1 MSPNAPLPAEV
12 DARPA
17 STRFRW
23 AIWGGA
29 GLVVVATAL
38 IVAFVAASHSP
49 SSSGSAAN
57 YTTFAAG
64 ARPAPNFTL
73 VDEHGRRFTLASLRG
88 QPVIVTF
95 IDPYCR
101 DYCPREATILTEA
114 AAKLG
119 TTPPAIVAVSTD
131 PWANTEA
138 NFRAD
143 KLHWKLGP
151 EWRWGTGSY
160 GQLTSVWKHY
170 GVAVSVAKKTIAGV
184 TIRRITH
191 TLAAYLIDPSG
202 NERAL
207 LLYPFTTG
215 DVVGAS
221 KKVIAT

>member
-1 MSPNAPLPAEV
+1 MSANAPLPAEV

-29 GLVVVATAL
+29 ALVCVAIAL
-38 IVAFVAASHSP
+38 IVAFVASSHS
-49 SSSGSAAN
+49 SSSSSSAN

-73 VDEHGRRFTLASLRG
+73 VDEHGKRFSLASLRG
-88 QPVIVTF
+88 RPVIVTF

-101 DYCPREATILTEA
+101 DYCPREATILTQA
-114 AAKLG
+114 ATRLG
-119 TTPPAIVAVSTD
+119 STPPAIVAVSTD
-131 PWANTEA
+131 PWANTQA

-160 GQLTSVWKHY
+160 GELAPVWKRY
-170 GVAVSVAKKTIAGV
+170 GVAVAVAKKTIAGV

-191 TLAAYLIDPSG
+191 TLAAYLIDPVG

-207 LLYPFTTG
+207 LLYPFTAD
-215 DVVGAS
+215 DVVGAG
-221 KKVIAT
+221 KKVLAT